1 MGMYCEYCPTPLQN
15 DMKLPS
21 CQRQAHFRN
30 LHMQTAQL
38 FPHSYISYNTR
49 VLHFQ
54 TCGPRL
60 SLCPQNSRGDVEVHQ
75 RSCWFSPYT
84 SPMSGGGSDTI
95 AAHGMEAR
103 DVLKYYQ
110 VTEEKGLSSA
120 QVAAARERY
129 GPNELRQ
136 GEKTPLWKLVLEQFE
151 DPLVITLLGAMMIS
165 LGTNLHDYYYPH
177 GDERPPFWE
186 GFVEPAVILF
196 ILIFNALVGV
206 WQEANAEN
214 ALEALK
220 KLQADKVRLRS
231 VDRVTGSWVQYV
243 ATALFSDCGFFL
255 VLWVFRRW

>member
-1 MGMYCEYCPTPLQN
+1 M
-15 DMKLPS
+15 S
-21 CQRQAHFRN
+21 VN
-30 LHMQTAQL
+30 L
-38 FPHSYISYNTR
+38 
-49 VLHFQ
+49 
-54 TCGPRL
+54 G
-60 SLCPQNSRGDVEVHQ
+60 GDVEVQ
-75 RSCWFSPYT
+75 ERSYRFFAT
-84 SPMSGGGSDTI
+84 HVNMSGGNGDNI
-95 AAHGMEAR
+95 AAHGMETR

-110 VTEEKGLSSA
+110 VTEEKGLTTA
-120 QVAAARERY
+120 QVAAAREKY

-177 GDERPPFWE
+177 GDERPSFWE

-220 KLQADKVRLRS
+220 KLQADKVLLPWDACLPCS
-231 VDRVTGSWVQYV
+231 
-243 ATALFSDCGFFL
+243 
-255 VLWVFRRW
+255 